1 MTSLRTEIEGMKKV
15 FFDVVTKVQSMSNQN
30 AEGMNE
36 NQNGTENTIH
46 RRALRKHLICPYEQC
61 DRRYSS
67 QIALNC
73 HLRTKHNE
81 KKSRTWWNI
90 RFINLFLLFRIW
102 ICYFLN
108 LPAAWVINGPHE
120 AEKAARFVNKL
131 IYYVFHFYSIQTKIN
146 NIISNYVHNLISKR
160 GIC

>member
-1 MTSLRTEIEGMKKV
+1 MKASSLPTTSISIIKRINREESSRIFEIRWQVFEQKSKAWKEYFLMLSRKCNPCPIKMLKEWTKIKTERKIRYIE
-15 FFDVVTKVQSMSNQN
+15 
-30 AEGMNE
+30 
-36 NQNGTENTIH
+36 

-120 AEKAARFVNKL
+120 TE
-131 IYYVFHFYSIQTKIN
+131 
-146 NIISNYVHNLISKR
+146 
-160 GIC
+160 